1 MSSPPFLDEMS
12 EAPYVASYN
21 CASLHQLRLFDFG
34 GGGHQ
39 RTAIR
44 RFRVLEYLAL
54 VVADNDPIG
63 VAAQDILRIHGHFAA
78 AAARVYHILR
88 HGVTSGV
95 SAQLFHD
102 LEALSDARPQ
112 VGCAGD
118 QATLEEWER

>member
-1 MSSPPFLDEMS
+1 MSSPTFLDEMS
-12 EAPYVASYN
+12 EAPYVVSYN

-63 VAAQDILRIHGHFAA
+63 VAAQDILRIHGHFPAA
-78 AAARVYHILR
+78 AGCVYHILR
-88 HGVTSGV
+88 HRVTFAV
-95 SAQLFHD
+95 SSQLLPHLD
-102 LEALSDARPQ
+102 ALSY
-112 VGCAGD
+112 
-118 QATLEEWER
+118 